1 MKRAA
6 FCSLLKTSL
15 AALFLASL
23 PGCTSESAPVTPGAG
38 SQTATGQAASEK
50 TPSPS
55 EAPLETAGSPQAP
68 RLPQETRDGSPLI
81 IPDLPADAPEVW
93 RKAWLTSYE
102 QAKQQA
108 AAENKDILMN
118 FTGSDWCGWCITL
131 ADEAFSKPAFNEE
144 ALKHFVLL
152 ELDYPKGKE
161 LPVTLQAQ
169 NDSLQARYQIEG
181 FPTILLTDSSGRPY
195 ARTGYQP
202 GGARGY
208 LAHLKELR
216 EVRAQRDA
224 ALAAASGLQGVEK
237 AKQIDKA
244 LKVLAPDVLFPE
256 YQPEVDQIIA
266 LDPDNAAGLKKDYQ
280 TQSEGYQLRGKLRE
294 IQNLLGAPGS
304 TDHILASLKE
314 LEKEFPAPEH
324 RSIFIQYRMTA
335 LQIDGRWAEMLR
347 QTETLLKEKD
357 LSVEQR
363 TVSVI
368 ARVIALVESDR
379 VKEAVALLD
388 AELPALDV
396 KSEEGRRTAIRFHE
410 IKARLFARMT
420 PAGNVRSA
428 IDEALKLA
436 TPEEQEQLNE
446 LADQLLMN

>member
-1 MKRAA
+1 MKCAVV
-6 FCSLLKTSL
+6 CSLLSTGLVLLSL
-15 AALFLASL
+15 A
-23 PGCTSESAPVTPGAG
+23 GCTAEPAAPGTLADTDKSAPEENQVGTPA
-38 SQTATGQAASEK
+38 
-50 TPSPS
+50 PSD
-55 EAPLETAGSPQAP
+55 APLETAGSSKAPQ
-68 RLPQETRDGSPLI
+68 LPKETAKSSGLM

-93 RKAWLTSYE
+93 RAEWLTSYE
-102 QAKQQA
+102 KAKKQA
-108 AAENKDILMN
+108 AVENKDILMN

-131 ADEAFSKPAFNEE
+131 AEEAFSKPAFNEE
-144 ALKHFVLL
+144 SLTHFVLL
-152 ELDYPKGKE
+152 ELDFPKGKE

-169 NDSLQARYQIEG
+169 NDSLQARYQVEG

-224 ALAAASGLQGVEK
+224 ALQAAAGLEGVEK

-280 TQSEGYQLRGKLRE
+280 TQSESYKLRGKLRE
-294 IQNLLGAPGS
+294 IQELLGAPGS
-304 TDHILASLKE
+304 TDHVLASLAD

-324 RSIFIQYRMTA
+324 RSIFIQMRMSA
-335 LQIDGRWAEMLR
+335 LQIDGRWAEILK

-363 TVSVI
+363 TVAVI
-368 ARVIALVESDR
+368 ARVIAFVESDR
-379 VKEAVALLD
+379 LKDAVTLLD

-396 KSEEGRRTAIRFHE
+396 KSEEGRSTAIRFHV

-420 PAGNVRSA
+420 PAGNARSA

-436 TPEEQEQLNE
+436 TPEEREQLNE
-446 LADQLLMN
+446 FADQLLMN